1 MSKKTG
7 YRGIKLDL
15 KYIILIAIIITI
27 LLFYLYPI
35 IQEDNNST
43 NSATV
48 YNSTENYTDD
58 EEYKQYF
65 ISDGKE
71 NSNEYITEILV
82 KKDIGKPTGITIDDN
97 NNIWFSNNHKGY
109 IIEYNTEINK
119 FTEYKIP
126 LDEYEQ
132 NYTQIWSIVSNNNSI
147 WFTEAENN
155 LILKFNTKT
164 SEFSKYEI
172 PTPDS
177 FPLQLAIDDNQNI
190 WFTETYGKKIGKIS
204 KLTNGEYSNKIIEI
218 DIPGEIDLLG
228 GLDIDNDNNI
238 WFNFLSING
247 NITNSKI
254 GQLNQINKEIIIF
267 DVPRNIIAPVGI
279 AVDSENMIWI
289 ADHGSNFIA
298 KFNPK
303 NNKFNIYSTSIPD
316 NYPTSLPYWIEVEG
330 ENVISNEHW
339 GNKILQYNKND
350 GSLIEYNI
358 LTENP
363 KWNNLA
369 NVLKISQI
377 KNGEIWFTEMTEN
390 KIAKLNTKIDIP
402 FTVRIDNNQIKVNQN
417 TETEIELIIEFNE
430 LTSGEIY
437 FRKSLIYSLDRIET
451 EIEITTNDYKEI
463 NNIKKH
469 TQIIQI
475 KVNNVEK
482 DVYNVMLGI
491 EINNITKLIPVT
503 IIVQE

>member
-1 MSKKTG
+1 
-7 YRGIKLDL
+7 
-15 KYIILIAIIITI
+15 
-27 LLFYLYPI
+27 PI

-58 EEYKQYF
+58 EDYKQYF

-82 KKDIGKPTGITIDDN
+82 KRDIGKPTGITIDDN
-97 NNIWFSNNHKGY
+97 NNIWFSNNHNGY

-132 NYTQIWSIVSNNNSI
+132 NHTQIWSIVSSNNNI

-177 FPLQLAIDDNQNI
+177 FPLQLAIDDNKNI
-190 WFTETYGKKIGKIS
+190 WFTETYGKKIGKIT
-204 KLTNGEYSNKIIEI
+204 KLTNEEYSDKIIEI

-254 GQLNQINKEIIIF
+254 GQFNQINEEITIF
-267 DVPRNIIAPVGI
+267 DVPRNIISPVGI
-279 AVDSENMIWI
+279 AIDSENMIWI

-298 KFNPK
+298 KFNPM

-369 NVLKISQI
+369 NVLKIS
-377 KNGEIWFTEMTEN
+377 
-390 KIAKLNTKIDIP
+390 
-402 FTVRIDNNQIKVNQN
+402 
-417 TETEIELIIEFNE
+417 
-430 LTSGEIY
+430 
-437 FRKSLIYSLDRIET
+437 
-451 EIEITTNDYKEI
+451 
-463 NNIKKH
+463 
-469 TQIIQI
+469 
-475 KVNNVEK
+475 
-482 DVYNVMLGI
+482 
-491 EINNITKLIPVT
+491 
-503 IIVQE
+503 